1 MMKYQ
6 PKDSFQ
12 SPRFCG
18 VRTFMRLPFVE
29 RIDEHMDFVITGI
42 PFDSGQSFRTGARFG
57 PGAIRDFSILLRPY
71 NPEQDINIFDYISGI
86 DYGDITVVPGYI
98 SETYTKIEAELTP
111 VIEKGIIPISL
122 GGDHSITLGE
132 LRAIVKK
139 HGPVALLQ
147 FDAHSDT
154 WDSYFDQKYN
164 HGTVFR
170 RAIEEGLIDVS
181 RSLQIGM
188 RGGLYGP
195 EDLQDARDLGL
206 GVYTTNEYKRNGVE
220 KMLEIIHERIADG
233 PVFLSF
239 DIDFL
244 DPVYA
249 PGTGTPE
256 VSGASID
263 DALALVR
270 GLTGID
276 FVGFDLVEVLP
287 AYDHGQVTA
296 AAAANIVYEFITLIA
311 LAKKRKL
318 DEMNMVQDLENQ
330 YNI

>member
-6 PKDSFQ
+6 PKDSFK

-29 RIDEHMDFVITGI
+29 QLDEHMDFVITGI

-57 PGAIRDFSILLRPY
+57 PEAIRDFSILLRPY

-86 DYGDITVVPGYI
+86 DYGDIPIIPGYI
-98 SETYTKIEAELTP
+98 SETYKKIEEELTP

-206 GVYTTNEYKRNGVE
+206 GVYTTNDYKRMGVE
-220 KMLEIIHERIADG
+220 KMLEVIHERVANG

-256 VSGASID
+256 VSGANID
-263 DALALVR
+263 DALTFVR
-270 GLTGID
+270 GLTNID

-287 AYDHGQVTA
+287 AYDHGQITA

-311 LAKKRKL
+311 LAKKEKL
-318 DEMNMVQDLENQ
+318 EKKERVEDLETQLNK
-330 YNI
+330 

>member
-1 MMKYQ
+1 MGKYQ
-6 PKDSFQ
+6 PRDSFQ

-18 VRTFMRLPFVE
+18 PRTFMRLPFIE
-29 RIDEHMDFVITGI
+29 TLDKDMDFVITGV

-57 PGAIRDFSILLRPY
+57 PEAIRDFSILLRPY
-71 NPEQDINIFDYISGI
+71 NPEQAINVFDYVSGV
-86 DYGDITVVPGYI
+86 DYGDIQVVPGYI
-98 SETYTKIEAELTP
+98 QDTYEKMEEGLTP
-111 VIEKGIIPISL
+111 VVQQGIIPIVL
-122 GGDHSITLGE
+122 GGDHSITLAE
-132 LRAIVKK
+132 LRVIANR

-154 WDSYFDQKYN
+154 WDSYFGKKYN

-170 RAIEEGLIDVS
+170 RAIEEGLLDVS
-181 RSLQIGM
+181 RSIQIGM
-188 RGGLYGP
+188 RGGLYGI
-195 EDLQDARDLGL
+195 EDLDDARNLGL
-206 GVYTTNEYKRNGVE
+206 DVYTTNQYKKAGVE
-220 KMLEIIHERIADG
+220 RMLEIIHERVGNG

-256 VSGASID
+256 VSGASMD
-263 DALALVR
+263 DALAFVR
-270 GLTGID
+270 GLTGIN

-287 AYDHGQVTA
+287 AYDHGQITA

-311 LAKKRKL
+311 LKKR
-318 DEMNMVQDLENQ
+318 EMQNGN
-330 YNI
+330 